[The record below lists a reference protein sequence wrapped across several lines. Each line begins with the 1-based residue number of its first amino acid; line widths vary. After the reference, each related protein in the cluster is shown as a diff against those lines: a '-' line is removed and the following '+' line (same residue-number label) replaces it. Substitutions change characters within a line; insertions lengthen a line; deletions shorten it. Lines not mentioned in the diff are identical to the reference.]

1 MSEDLINK
9 PKHYNSHPK
18 GYECWDVVGP
28 FGYFIGNAMKY
39 LWRQGLKPG
48 VENIQDLRKAI
59 AFIEKEIKNMEEKKT
74 IEFTGIPINNTYP
87 ECEGDMNKPYLPLD
101 SVFVN
106 VEVILQYTNK
116 HQVPGLRFKTGHAE
130 YELVKFWDSR
140 RQWEVKLID
149 PSEPQNAATLHP

>member
-1 MSEDLINK
+1 MPEDLINK

-59 AFIEKEIKNMEEKKT
+59 AFIEKEIKNMEEQKSLTTDNSKGEIKVSKLSWDTYLKYKYGDLEDLKGKILKGAQIKT
-74 IEFTGIPINNTYP
+74 EFDGSNY
-87 ECEGDMNKPYLPLD
+87 DLY
-101 SVFVN
+101 
-106 VEVILQYTNK
+106 Y
-116 HQVPGLRFKTGHAE
+116 
-130 YELVKFWDSR
+130 
-140 RQWEVKLID
+140 D
-149 PSEPQNAATLHP
+149 PSSRQITGLKVKGDSLEPKPSTGTPT